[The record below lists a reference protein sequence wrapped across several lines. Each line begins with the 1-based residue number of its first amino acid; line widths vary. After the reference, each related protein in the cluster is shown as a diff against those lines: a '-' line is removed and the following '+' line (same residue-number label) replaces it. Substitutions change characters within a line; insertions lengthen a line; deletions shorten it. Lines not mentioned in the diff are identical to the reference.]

1 MSTLYDAHSHL
12 HDSWLT
18 PHREQ
23 ITADLTRVG
32 VRAVV
37 VNGTSETDWPEVVS
51 LCASHADP
59 RPTASLRPRLLPSF
73 GLHPWD
79 VGNRTDQWWNALTAC
94 LDADPQA
101 FVGEIGLDRWI
112 LDRARPDDP
121 RLRGLRRASLEEQL
135 DVFRAQL
142 ELAAQRNRPASIHCL
157 EAFGALHD
165 VLRSAPLPACGFLL
179 HAYSGPAEMVPVFAR
194 LGAYFS
200 FNGAFLDPRKHRQR
214 AVFTAVPIDRVL
226 IETDAPA
233 MRLPADREQFTLPPT
248 AAGEAINHPANL
260 AATYAGFA
268 TLREISLDHLVP
280 TVARN
285 FSRLFGFPGA
295 SAASS
300 AMTHPDM

>member
-12 HDSWLT
+12 HDQWLT
-18 PHREQ
+18 PHRDQ
-23 ITADLTRVG
+23 IIADLARTG
-32 VRAVV
+32 VSAVV
-37 VNGTSETDWPEVVS
+37 VNGTSEADWPEVVA
-51 LCASHADP
+51 LCASHTDP

-79 VGNRTDQWWNALTAC
+79 VGNRTQQWRGALTAC
-94 LDADPQA
+94 LDSDPTA

-121 RLRGLRRASLEEQL
+121 RLRGLRRAPLEEQL

-142 ELAAQRNRPASIHCL
+142 DLAAQRNRPASIHCL

-165 VLRSAPLPACGFLL
+165 ALRSAPLPACGFLL
-179 HAYSGPAEMVPVFAR
+179 HAYSGPAEMIPVFAK

-200 FNGAFLDPRKHRQR
+200 FNGAFLEPRKHRHR
-214 AVFTAVPIDRVL
+214 AVFAAVPIDRVL

-233 MRLPADREQFTLPPT
+233 MRLPPEREQFTLPP
-248 AAGEAINHPANL
+248 AASGESVNHPANL

-268 TLREISLDHLVP
+268 TLRDISLDHLVG

-285 FSRLFGFPGA
+285 FSRLFGFPPRA
-295 SAASS
+295 SAGV
-300 AMTHPDM
+300 